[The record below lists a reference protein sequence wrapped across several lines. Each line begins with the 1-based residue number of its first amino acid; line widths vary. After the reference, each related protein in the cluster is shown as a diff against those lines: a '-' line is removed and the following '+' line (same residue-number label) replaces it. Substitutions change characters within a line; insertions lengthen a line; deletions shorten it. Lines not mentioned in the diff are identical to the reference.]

1 MVLRRRDLA
10 CSGPAL
16 ERRLIALPWLEWA
29 DHNGPSCIVHHSKF
43 GKAIR
48 AALDKPDRTEGVR
61 KIAARFG
68 VDPGTVQRI
77 SIHRPFAG
85 ASVAA

>member
-1 MVLRRRDLA
+1 MPKLPQRRRAIAADL
-10 CSGPAL
+10 
-16 ERRLIALPWLEWA
+16 E
-29 DHNGPSCIVHHSKF
+29 
-43 GKAIR
+43 KAIR

-68 VDPGTVQRI
+68 VDPSTVQKI
-77 SIHRPFAG
+77 SVSRPFDG